1 MQLANAIKTRKSVR
15 RFLDKKPDWRKIIRA
30 IDMARFAPAAGNQ
43 FASKFI
49 LIKDKNKI
57 NELAEAAQ
65 QGFIRQAHFVVAVVS
80 DDSKLKR
87 SYDKRGEK
95 YTRQQAGAAIENFL
109 LALNDL
115 GLATCWVGAFVDS
128 QVKRILEIP
137 AELTVEAIFPI
148 GKETKA
154 ILVPHKQ
161 KTKPDL
167 ENILYF
173 DKWKNKYMKPLAM
186 VRTKNA

>member
-128 QVKRILEIP
+128 QVKRTLEIP
-137 AELTVEAIFPI
+137 DEMTVEAIFPI

-154 ILVPHKQ
+154 ILVPHRQ

-186 VRTKNA
+186 VGTKNA